1 MNVTIL
7 GCGYVGTAV
16 ARYWT
21 QTLGLR
27 VTATTTTPERIQ
39 SLNTIADRVEV
50 VKGNDSVGLKSLL
63 KDQEVVLLS
72 VAAQGRT
79 RSIEAYQQA
88 YLETAET
95 LASILP
101 ELPEIK
107 QLIYT
112 GSFAVYGDQN
122 GKEVNESS
130 PAYPANENNEILLK
144 TEETLFN
151 IASHRLKVCILRLG
165 GIYGEHREIHRIF
178 SRIAGK
184 TRPGDGKYITH
195 WVHLEDIVGA
205 IEFARQ
211 HQLDGLYNL
220 VDCSQYTIREL
231 IELVCKKH
239 NLEPVNWDESQP
251 NSSLYNIQVS
261 NQKILEAG
269 YQFIHPTTQF

>member
-21 QTLGLR
+21 QTLGLT
-27 VTATTTTPERIQ
+27 VTATTTTPEKIQ
-39 SLNTIADRVEV
+39 SLNTVAHHVEV
-50 VKGNDSVGLKSLL
+50 VRGNDPVRLKSIL
-63 KDQEVVLLS
+63 KDQQVVLLS

-79 RSIEAYQQA
+79 RDGESYRQA

-95 LASILP
+95 LAKILP

-112 GSFAVYGDQN
+112 GSYAVYGDQD
-122 GKEVNESS
+122 GAKVDETS
-130 PAYPANENNEILLK
+130 PAYPGNENNKILLK
-144 TEETLFN
+144 TEETLFKLAN
-151 IASHRLKVCILRLG
+151 EKLKICVIRLG
-165 GIYGEHREIHRIF
+165 GIYGKGREIHKIF

-184 TRPGDGKYITH
+184 TRPGDGQYITH
-195 WVHLEDIVGA
+195 WVHLEDIVGV

-220 VDCSQYTIREL
+220 VDQSNYTIREL
-231 IELVCKKH
+231 VDSVCEKH
-239 NLEPVNWDESQP
+239 NFDPIIWDESQP
-251 NSSLYNIQVS
+251 NQSPYNVKVS
-261 NQKILEAG
+261 NQKLLNAG
-269 YQFIHPTTQF
+269 YQFIHPQTEF